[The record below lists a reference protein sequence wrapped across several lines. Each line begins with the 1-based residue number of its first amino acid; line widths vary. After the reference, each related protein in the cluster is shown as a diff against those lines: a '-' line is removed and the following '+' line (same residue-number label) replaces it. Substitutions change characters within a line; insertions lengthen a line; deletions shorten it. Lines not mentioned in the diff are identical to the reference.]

1 MQSNLYPIRR
11 HGIEIC
17 TDSGVYFGDLISI
30 TLFKITPDGRVNLRV
45 DRDDFSLRR
54 EHEAFCAMCDSSTNA
69 GLASVEDAIKIREI
83 IS

>member
-1 MQSNLYPIRR
+1 M
-11 HGIEIC
+11 
-17 TDSGVYFGDLISI
+17 YFGDLISI